1 MNFQALKWMPVNGY
15 NSSAVS
21 SNTREVS
28 EITAGLNLSPSVFA
42 YQQYNLPRHFMGK
55 RLPEAVYT
63 GYA

>member
-1 MNFQALKWMPVNGY
+1 MPVNGY

-21 SNTREVS
+21 SNTSEVS
-28 EITAGLNLSPSVFA
+28 EITAGLNLRPSVFA
-42 YQQYNLPRHFMGK
+42 YQQHNLPRHFTGE